1 MSIES
6 TPKNIGAWLAP
17 GVALMQRF
25 RMSTKLYVMA
35 ALLLVP
41 LVVVTYAQLAT
52 LKDNYLTAQSEVR
65 GALAVGLITDV
76 VTEVQRSRLLLVMP
90 ADQAANNLRTQTA
103 QKLAESVSALDVF
116 LKDEPALALASLW
129 GPVRSDVLS
138 VSRGGDGYAATV
150 AAYSKVVN
158 DLRNLAY
165 RAGENSGLLLDPVD
179 GTYYMQGILTEHVI
193 GWVEAVS
200 QIQLMVA
207 RVTQKHADAPAAMAD
222 ISGLADLLDNWTAR
236 VVQHVDAFQ
245 RTKTGDLSPDQ
256 SAAVAS
262 TQAFMKA
269 VRAAAGQELSPAAAA
284 ALLEQGGVAVDAA
297 RKFRVSVSAGLVSRL
312 EVRQKAA
319 LTQALALGGLAT
331 VGILLVL
338 YLLAGFS
345 VATVH
350 SMALL
355 HRAMQE
361 GTKGNL
367 ATRVLVPGKDE
378 LAEISREFEAMLDVL
393 SSLVADVRSAS
404 SMVTHVGG
412 QLVEDG
418 HSLSQRTQSQ
428 AVSLEE
434 ATSNVGQVSDTVARN
449 SEAAQE
455 VSLMTRSLRTEA
467 DSASE
472 LMGKTVG
479 AMSGLQTTS
488 ERMREIIGTIDGIAF
503 QTNLLALNAA
513 VEAARAGEQGKGF
526 AVVAAEVR
534 ALARRSQTAAA
545 EVRALIAD
553 SATRVGSTVQ
563 EIQAVSQLMGSLV
576 TGISEIAQNVEH
588 MAEGSAKQSIALAEV
603 VQTVGDLDKVTVE
616 NSGLVDRTSHRS
628 ARLMQRSR
636 QLEQA
641 VTYIK
646 LRQGTADEAMAMTE
660 KAYALVQSLGYEQA
674 KDVMHAPDSGFVD
687 RDLYVFVFDRQ
698 GKYHVFSSDKGRV
711 GTSLFDAAGVDAQQL
726 LDDAWH
732 RCEQGGGWVE
742 YNIINLVSGTVK
754 GKSSYV
760 LPVTDNLLIGC
771 GAYRSALSDADS
783 SLGH

>member
-1 MSIES
+1 
-6 TPKNIGAWLAP
+6 
-17 GVALMQRF
+17 
-25 RMSTKLYVMA
+25 MA
-35 ALLLVP
+35 ALF
-41 LVVVTYAQLAT
+41 
-52 LKDNYLTAQSEVR
+52 D
-65 GALAVGLITDV
+65 
-76 VTEVQRSRLLLVMP
+76 
-90 ADQAANNLRTQTA
+90 
-103 QKLAESVSALDVF
+103 
-116 LKDEPALALASLW
+116 
-129 GPVRSDVLS
+129 
-138 VSRGGDGYAATV
+138 
-150 AAYSKVVN
+150 
-158 DLRNLAY
+158 
-165 RAGENSGLLLDPVD
+165 
-179 GTYYMQGILTEHVI
+179 
-193 GWVEAVS
+193 
-200 QIQLMVA
+200 
-207 RVTQKHADAPAAMAD
+207 
-222 ISGLADLLDNWTAR
+222 
-236 VVQHVDAFQ
+236 
-245 RTKTGDLSPDQ
+245 
-256 SAAVAS
+256 
-262 TQAFMKA
+262 
-269 VRAAAGQELSPAAAA
+269 
-284 ALLEQGGVAVDAA
+284 QGGVAEEAG
-297 RKFRVSVSAGLVSRL
+297 RKFRLSLSSELVRRL
-312 EVRQKAA
+312 ESRQQSA
-319 LTQALALGGLAT
+319 LVQATALGGLAII
-331 VGILLVL
+331 GIFLVL
-338 YLLAGFS
+338 YLLTGFS
-345 VATVH
+345 VATVQ
-350 SMALL
+350 SMTLL

-367 ATRVLVPGKDE
+367 ATHVVVPGKDE

-472 LMGKTVG
+472 LMAKTVG
-479 AMSGLQTTS
+479 AMSGLQATS
-488 ERMREIIGTIDGIAF
+488 QRMGEIIGTIDGIAF

-534 ALARRSQTAAA
+534 ALARRSQTASA

-553 SATRVGSTVQ
+553 SASRVGSTVQ
-563 EIQAVSQLMGSLV
+563 EIQAVGQLMGSLV

-603 VQTVGDLDKVTVE
+603 VQTVGDLDKVTIE

-646 LRQGTADEAMAMTE
+646 LRQGTADEAMVMTE
-660 KAYALVQSLGYEQA
+660 KAFALVQSLGYEQA
-674 KDVMHAPDSGFVD
+674 KDVMQTAGSGFVD

-698 GKYHVFSSDKGRV
+698 GKYHVFSSDRGRV
-711 GTSLFDAAGVDAQQL
+711 GSSLFDAAGVDAQQL

-760 LPVTDNLLIGC
+760 LPINDNLLIGC
-771 GAYRSALSDADS
+771 GAYRSALTDADS
-783 SLGH
+783 SIGR